1 MVVSFLSLR
10 LQRFVAGRTLASMGE
25 SFREKG
31 IARTKD
37 PLRQT
42 TERDPNGVQP
52 PSRRGGILSQGLDPG
67 GLPGL
72 GVSFSNLLLDY
83 VPSLIHRFR
92 SWLSG

>member
-1 MVVSFLSLR
+1 
-10 LQRFVAGRTLASMGE
+10 MGE
-25 SFREKG
+25 SFRGKG
-31 IARTKD
+31 IARTKN

-42 TERDPNGVQP
+42 AERDPNRVRP

-67 GLPGL
+67 GLPDL

-92 SWLSG
+92 PPQLARMSE